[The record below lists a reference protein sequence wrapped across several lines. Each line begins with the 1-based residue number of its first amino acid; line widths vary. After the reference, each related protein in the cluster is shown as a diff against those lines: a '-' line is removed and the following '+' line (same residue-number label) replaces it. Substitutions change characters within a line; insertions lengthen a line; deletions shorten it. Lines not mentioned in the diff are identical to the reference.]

1 MKHPSNNTMSKQSIN
16 ALLHAAGAASAKCEL
31 SDLVKYTTALADA
44 LGVSRQAVHTWQ
56 RRPDSPRR
64 IGGYWSVRAWQDYM
78 KAHNL
83 AVAQKVDRAT
93 AVTELC
99 TVVMN
104 NLPPRLPRR
113 RLLRLLERIETALH
127 VTFAGTRFRSATC
140 IHALSQNDV

>member
-1 MKHPSNNTMSKQSIN
+1 MKHPSPSPLNKKCID
-16 ALLHAAGAASAKCEL
+16 ALLDAASDANAKCEL
-31 SDLVKYTTALADA
+31 SDLVKYTTTLADA

-64 IGGYWSVRAWQDYM
+64 FGGCWSVRAWQNYM
-78 KAHNL
+78 KAYDL

-93 AVTELC
+93 AVTEVC

-113 RLLRLLERIETALH
+113 RLMRLLERIETALH
-127 VTFAGTRFRSATC
+127 KTFAGTRFRPATC
-140 IHALSQNDV
+140 IHVRSQKGV